1 MIDQIEKELR
11 SGKTLF
17 KTPRGFKVKVRIEAS
32 GLGGR
37 YQAFIETP
45 SFNTM
50 VETSTTVDTEGP
62 LTFYARL
69 APELVEIMRNVEFRE
84 INRRLTIN
92 SVYGKMGSY
101 DPELANRITETG
113 QKVLKSITGGI
124 KPGELNVICAGSGVG
139 KSIFGDQNVE

>member
-1 MIDQIEKELR
+1 MIDQIEQELR
-11 SGKTLF
+11 SGKSLF
-17 KTPRGFKVKVRIEAS
+17 KTPRGFKIKVRIEAS

-50 VETSTTVDTEGP
+50 VETPTTVDTEGP

-69 APELVEIMRNVEFRE
+69 APELVEIMRNVEFHE
-84 INRRLTIN
+84 INRRLNIN
-92 SVYGKMGSY
+92 SVYGKMG
-101 DPELANRITETG
+101 G
-113 QKVLKSITGGI
+113 M

-139 KSIFGDQNVE
+139 KSVFGDQNVE